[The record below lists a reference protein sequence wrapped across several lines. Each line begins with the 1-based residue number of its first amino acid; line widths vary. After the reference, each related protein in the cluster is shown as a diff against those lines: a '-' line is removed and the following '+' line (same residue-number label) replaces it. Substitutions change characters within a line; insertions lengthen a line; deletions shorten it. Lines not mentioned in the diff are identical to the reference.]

1 MLRSYAKVFLVR
13 TPRQAHLFGTLS
25 LSQFYLV
32 HRSLH
37 SRITLSFYYYS
48 LFLSHTDTLS
58 LSLFI
63 CPSILAYPSH
73 KASLALSLSLSLFCS
88 MHALSHAQ
96 SHAHALSVLKI
107 CSIILWMLLLL
118 AAIHHSAVL
127 QLQKRKTGLT
137 LSHVSLKP

>member
-1 MLRSYAKVFLVR
+1 MTGPFIWN
-13 TPRQAHLFGTLS
+13 PEPLS
-25 LSQFYLV
+25 ILPCS
-32 HRSLH
+32 SLIALTNH
-37 SRITLSFYYYS
+37 FEL
-48 LFLSHTDTLS
+48 LLLLS
-58 LSLFI
+58 LSL
-63 CPSILAYPSH
+63 SH
-73 KASLALSLSLSLFCS
+73 RHSLALTFYLSHNLSLSFSQSISLSLSLSLFCS